1 MAGPGWSLL
10 KPFGAPGLPVKGK
23 GQLTQV
29 IETVRVGARL
39 IRLLHKLEV
48 MGGLADDEAR

>member
-1 MAGPGWSLL
+1 MKDKEA
-10 KPFGAPGLPVKGK
+10 

-29 IETVRVGARL
+29 IESVRVRARL